1 MTASGGVVAPLLSNL
16 GSECLSPADVFERA
30 FSFPPPIL
38 STCPSVRR
46 GLTRCTCH
54 GGLCVDWH
62 AVRKEQH
69 NRRKHI
75 TLLKD
80 PLKTLA
86 YSTLAACS
94 FFHRAVRYVAS
105 HVLTLWLLV
114 AVTAVSV
121 AAQMEGPHNGVIQD
135 LWIWLKVVVWWA
147 GLGVLSSIGLG
158 SGMHSGLLF
167 LFPHIYSICASAE
180 ACGNTDFDPRG
191 SMWQSVLKP
200 GEVFPCL
207 APLPET
213 ELTTARLP
221 FLSVLHKTLPYAL
234 LWGLG
239 TALGELPPYA
249 ASYAA
254 AKAHQSDAEFEELEG
269 EVKGGDSSLVTRMK
283 KWTLDLVQKY
293 GAVSVFLLSCWPNM
307 LFDLCGLVCGHF
319 MMPFHEFFIALVLGK
334 AVVKATSQAAL
345 FVFLFSSQYDAMHA
359 HIIASLADIWPFS
372 SILSRYFGS
381 SAELETAMNRELHKL
396 RHGVAGGGSS
406 GSGRGFSIST
416 IFSYIVVAFVVCFAL
431 ACVEQFAQLH
441 RKKID
446 DKLNEDMQNLLQDR
460 TPATK

>member
-1 MTASGGVVAPLLSNL
+1 MAPSVGAGAPQVSL
-16 GSECLSPADVFERA
+16 GSQYLSPMEVFEKA
-30 FSFPPPIL
+30 FSFPPPL
-38 STCPSVRR
+38 LETCPSVRKGAHQCNCR
-46 GLTRCTCH
+46 R
-54 GGLCVDWH
+54 GLCVDWK

-69 NRRKHI
+69 NRRKGI
-75 TLLKD
+75 TLLSA
-80 PLKTLA
+80 PLKTLT

-105 HVLTLWLLV
+105 HVVTLWLLV
-114 AVTAVSV
+114 VVTAVAA
-121 AAQMEGPHNGVIQD
+121 AAQLEGPHNGAIWE
-135 LWIWLKVVVWWA
+135 LWVWFKVVVWWV

-180 ACGNTDFDPRG
+180 ACGNTDFDPRS

-200 GEVFPCL
+200 GERFHCL
-207 APLPET
+207 SSDFNGGAAVDSPPF
-213 ELTTARLP
+213 TAILY
-221 FLSVLHKTLPYAL
+221 KALPYAL

-269 EVKGGDSSLVTRMK
+269 EVKGGDMSLVTRMK

-319 MMPFHEFFIALVLGK
+319 LMPFHEFFTALVLGK
-334 AVVKATSQAAL
+334 AVVKASSQAAL
-345 FVFLFSSQYDAMHA
+345 FVFLFSSQYDGVHA
-359 HIIASLADIWPFS
+359 HIIASLGELWPFS
-372 SILSRYFGS
+372 FFVSRFFGS
-381 SAELETAMNRELHKL
+381 SEEMEAILKRELHRL
-396 RHGVAGGGSS
+396 RHGVAGSASGGAKGLSL
-406 GSGRGFSIST
+406 ST
-416 IFSYIVVAFVVCFAL
+416 VFSYIVVAFVLFFAL
-431 ACVEQFAQLH
+431 ACIEQFAQLH
-441 RKKID
+441 KKKLD
-446 DKLNEDMQNLLQDR
+446 DKLNEDMQALLEER
-460 TPATK
+460 TPAAN

>member
-1 MTASGGVVAPLLSNL
+1 M
-16 GSECLSPADVFERA
+16 
-30 FSFPPPIL
+30 
-38 STCPSVRR
+38 
-46 GLTRCTCH
+46 
-54 GGLCVDWH
+54 DWK

-69 NRRKHI
+69 DRRKDI
-75 TLLKD
+75 TLVKA
-80 PLKTLA
+80 PLKTLV

-94 FFHRAVRYVAS
+94 FVHKAVRYVAS
-105 HVLTLWLLV
+105 HVATLWLLV
-114 AVTAVSV
+114 AVAALSV
-121 AAQMEGPHNGVIQD
+121 AAQLEGPHNGVIWE
-135 LWIWLKVVVWWA
+135 LWVWFKVVVWWV

-180 ACGNTDFDPRG
+180 ACGNTDFDPRI

-200 GEVFPCL
+200 GELFQCL
-207 APLPET
+207 SPPVT
-213 ELTTARLP
+213 GTADIAIPP
-221 FLSVLHKTLPYAL
+221 FASIFYKNLPYAL

-319 MMPFHEFFIALVLGK
+319 LMPFHEFFAALVLGK
-334 AVVKATSQAAL
+334 AVVKASSQAAL
-345 FVFLFSSQYDAMHA
+345 FVFLFSSQYDGMRA
-359 HIIASLADIWPFS
+359 HFFARFAELRPFS
-372 SILSRYFGS
+372 YFVTRYFGS
-381 SAELETAMNRELHKL
+381 SKAMEEALTREMHRL
-396 RHGVAGGGSS
+396 RHGVAGSASGGFK
-406 GSGRGFSIST
+406 GLSISVV
-416 IFSYIVVAFVVCFAL
+416 FSYIVVVFVLLFAL

-441 RKKID
+441 KKKLD
-446 DKLNEDMQNLLQDR
+446 DKLNEDMQTLLEEQ
-460 TPATK
+460 TPAAS